1 VWREGFGTS
10 HQRRPAA
17 LVEQLGAQLGARAR
31 VVQRPKRVVVD
42 QAEQRTRRRE
52 QIRQEKRLRPHR
64 AERVQSRLGGK
75 LQRRGVQQGARGG
88 DAAPPTT
95 AARWLH
101 GTRRGQTRLCG
112 QRRGQAA
119 AADRHGR
126 GTGTAL

>member
-42 QAEQRTRRRE
+42 QAEERTRRRE

-75 LQRRGVQQGARGG
+75 LQRRSVQQGARGG

-95 AARWLH
+95 AARRLR
-101 GTRRGQTRLCG
+101 GARRSQTRQGKRRGH
-112 QRRGQAA
+112 AA